1 MPAHEPVVG
10 IDLGTSYSCV
20 AVVEDGQPTVIANEW
35 GERTQAS
42 VVSFLNDGRIQ
53 VGNDAKRRL
62 LTHPRQ
68 TIYSSKRLIGR
79 YIFSPEV
86 KKAKAVCPYE
96 IVEGPNHAVRIQVL
110 GEVLSLPQISA
121 LVLKEMKEIS

>member
-1 MPAHEPVVG
+1 
-10 IDLGTSYSCV
+10 V
-20 AVVEDGQPTVIANEW
+20 AVVEDGQPTVIPNEW

-62 LTHPRQ
+62 LTHPQQ
-68 TIYSSKRLIGR
+68 TVYSAKRLIGR
-79 YIFSPEV
+79 FVFSPEV

-96 IVEGPNHAVRIQVL
+96 IVEGPNHGIRIKVL
-110 GEVLSLPQISA
+110 GEVLSVPQVYSQNRLVRCHSLCSFHSA
-121 LVLKEMKEIS
+121 TGAV